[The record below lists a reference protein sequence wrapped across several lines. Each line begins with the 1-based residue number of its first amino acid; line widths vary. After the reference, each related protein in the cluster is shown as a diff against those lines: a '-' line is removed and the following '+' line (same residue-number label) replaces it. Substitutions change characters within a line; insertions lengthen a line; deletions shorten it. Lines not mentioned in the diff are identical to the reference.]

1 MHSRIR
7 TPCPHRSDLRA
18 PKQARKSG
26 IDVALH
32 RPNARLP
39 GESVEGRAIV
49 REVESQVQLSR
60 DSSSDSVSGAS
71 FGTSLGSFAAAAADS
86 ERVD

>member
-1 MHSRIR
+1 MHSCIR

-26 IDVALH
+26 VDVALH
-32 RPNARLP
+32 RPNARLL

-49 REVESQVQLSR
+49 REVESQIQLSR

-71 FGTSLGSFAAAAADS
+71 FGTSLGSFAAADS